1 MAVTAHFVQHTH
13 WDREW
18 YFSTE
23 DEQVLADQVFT
34 EVFDELE
41 HNPQANFCL
50 DGQSS
55 IVDEYVAM
63 NPHELPRIRK
73 LVAEGRLFLGP
84 WYTQTDGLLVGD
96 EAMLRNLLIGTTSI
110 RRAYGEPMM
119 IGYLPDTFGF
129 NAQMPTI
136 LAHAGIDSFLAYRGI
151 DLDETGG
158 SPYFIWRGLGGQSV
172 RAAFFPQGYMTA
184 LITAETLQILTP
196 FTLAMI
202 YPAAR
207 AAAKGSGQKDVL
219 IPAGIDQKGIVADV
233 QDVVPRISAVCPG
246 FKFEISSYPA
256 FVGRLR
262 AMEGL
267 PGYQGD
273 LRSGKIGRVHR
284 TIGSVRTQQKIA
296 TFELEQALVR
306 RAEPLAVIGRAAGVR
321 VGWGVLERA
330 WKMLLTN
337 QAHDAMGG
345 CVTDNVAEDIAHRT
359 AKAMEIVDGVEN
371 IVGKRIAEGLG
382 LGEREVLVFNTEAV
396 PFRGRKVLHVV
407 TPSKNIAFAGSPG
420 AYIVGAVYH
429 PAREHITKIGLT
441 GMKEIT
447 EPAYWELDVSVE
459 VELPALG
466 YAVVAFEEA
475 AAPLPELVRP
485 GLGAAGAGAGAGAAD
500 RAGTAGAA
508 GPASAAAEVA
518 TAEALPAAGP
528 VAIGAAAPVL
538 ADDALPVSISNGR
551 YTLSFVEGRLS
562 LATAAGQLF
571 PDLLTLTDQ
580 ANDGDTYDFSPLAG
594 DAERELRFARA
605 AVTAAPGV
613 QRLTLF
619 GEAELPLDLPD
630 RAGGPAARSA
640 AVAYELE
647 LSLAEGSDLIEGV
660 VRVDNQVLS
669 HRMRLRLRCGADAA
683 PVARGPRSIA
693 QIQNGFQRHVTLPVP
708 EDWQKEYA
716 EIPVPF
722 EVFDKS
728 VSVELAGCTLTA
740 FADGLKEYERTATS
754 LCLTLFST
762 TGELGKPN
770 LLWRP
775 GRASGNTTFEGHVMH
790 HTPLAQEPGLH
801 EVGFGLR
808 VAPGALDELAVARAA
823 AARLAPSVSYQAQKL
838 NVFVNRLDDKLF
850 TAQRP
855 LEVPR
860 ELSVLEVPEPLLV
873 SAVLPSAT
881 GRDAYVV
888 RLANPGPVP
897 QAIPEGVFAGAL
909 AVNALEEPV
918 ERPCEV
924 PAYGYASFKFR
935 Y

>member
-1 MAVTAHFVQHTH
+1 MAVTAHLVQHTH

-34 EVFDELE
+34 EVLDELE
-41 HNPQANFCL
+41 RNPQANFCL

-55 IVDEYVAM
+55 IVDEYVAL

-96 EAMLRNLLIGTTSI
+96 ESMLRNLLIGTTSI

-158 SPYFIWRGLGGQSV
+158 SPYFIWWGLGGQSV

-184 LITAETLQILTP
+184 LLTAETLQILTP
-196 FTLAMI
+196 YTLAMI
-202 YPAAR
+202 YPALKQAS
-207 AAAKGSGQKDVL
+207 KGSGQKDVL
-219 IPAGIDQKGIVADV
+219 LPAGIDQKGIVADV
-233 QDVVPRISAVCPG
+233 QDVAPKIGAVCPG
-246 FKFEISSYPA
+246 FKVAVSDYPA
-256 FVGRLR
+256 FVKKLR

-267 PGYQGD
+267 PIYQGD

-284 TIGSVRTQQKIA
+284 TIGSVRTQMKIA
-296 TFELEQALVR
+296 DFELEQALVR

-321 VGWGVLERA
+321 VSWGVLERA
-330 WKMLLTN
+330 WKMLLAN

-345 CVTDNVAEDIAHRT
+345 CVTDNVAQDIAHRT
-359 AKAMEIVDGVEN
+359 AKATEIVDGVQN

-382 LGEREVLVFNTEAV
+382 LTAREVLVFNTDAA
-396 PFRGRKVLHVV
+396 PFCGRKVLHVV
-407 TPSKNIAFAGSPG
+407 VPSKNIAVEGSPG
-420 AYIVGAVYH
+420 ACIVGETYH

-466 YAVVAFEEA
+466 YTVVAFEDA
-475 AAPLPELVRP
+475 ARPLPELVRP
-485 GLGAAGAGAGAGAAD
+485 GEGALERASIEGGGYRLEFAD
-500 RAGTAGAA
+500 
-508 GPASAAAEVA
+508 
-518 TAEALPAAGP
+518 
-528 VAIGAAAPVL
+528 
-538 ADDALPVSISNGR
+538 
-551 YTLSFVEGRLS
+551 GRLS
-562 LATAAGQLF
+562 LATAAGARF
-571 PDLLTLTDQ
+571 DDVLTLADV

-594 DAERELRFARA
+594 DVERELRFERA
-605 AVTAAPGV
+605 AVAAAPGV
-613 QRLTLF
+613 QQLWLF

-630 RAGGPAARSA
+630 RAGGPAARTA
-640 AVAYELE
+640 TVAYELG
-647 LSLAEGSDLIEGV
+647 LSLAEGSDVIEGI
-660 VRVDNQVLS
+660 VRVDNQALS
-669 HRMRLRLRCGADAA
+669 HRMRLRVRCGADAA
-683 PVARGPRSIA
+683 PISRGPRSIA
-693 QIQNGFQRHVTLPVP
+693 QIQNGFQRNVALPVP
-708 EDWQKEYA
+708 EDWQKDRA

-728 VSVELAGCTLTA
+728 VSAEVAGGAFTV
-740 FADGLKEYERTATS
+740 FADGLKEYERTADS
-754 LCLTLFST
+754 LCLTLFAT

-790 HTPLAQEPGLH
+790 HTPMAQEPGLH

-823 AARLAPSVSYQAQKL
+823 AARLAPSVAYQAQKL

-860 ELSVLEVPEPLLV
+860 ELSVLEVAEPLLV

-881 GRDAYVV
+881 DRDAYVV
-888 RLANPGPVP
+888 RLANPGPAP
-897 QAIPEGVFAGAL
+897 QAIPQGVFAGAL

-918 ERPCEV
+918 ERPAEV